1 MKTMTITD
9 THTHLYSEEF
19 DQDRDEMM
27 QRAFQNGVTRFYSCN
42 RLYIYRGHVRLRNK
56 LSSQCF
62 DDGTPTYVRKII

>member
-27 QRAFQNGVTRFYSCN
+27 QE
-42 RLYIYRGHVRLRNK
+42 
-56 LSSQCF
+56 LSEWCHSVLFLQ
-62 DDGTPTYVRKII
+62 

>member
-1 MKTMTITD
+1 MTITD
-9 THTHLYSEEF
+9 TYPFIFRF

-56 LSSQCF
+56 LSDNVF
-62 DDGTPTYVRKII
+62 LMMGLHPTYVRKII